1 MLPSSD
7 FTILFRKSKDYLRCA
22 FLIHVL
28 AIIILIHSSI
38 SLLISIPLIV
48 FLVLSMLKIARSSI
62 PLPDYYKITYHPGYW
77 LLHSTSS
84 KRMKFER
91 ASIGFDGGLFVL
103 LRLTG
108 IYRQKT
114 IVIFKDQIT
123 LDQYRVLKLISRN
136 EKKEKLSTR
145 L

>member
-7 FTILFRKSKDYLRCA
+7 FTILFSRSKDYLRCA

-28 AIIILIHSSI
+28 AIIVLIHSSI
-38 SLLISIPLIV
+38 SPLISIPLIV
-48 FLVLSMLKIARSSI
+48 FLVLSMIKISRSGI
-62 PLPDYYKITYHPGYW
+62 PLPDYHKITYHPGYW
-77 LLHSTSS
+77 LLHNASG

-91 ASIGFDGGLFVL
+91 ASISFDGGLFLL

-114 IVIFKDQIT
+114 IVIFNDQIST
-123 LDQYRVLKLISRN
+123 DQYRVLKLVSCKA
-136 EKKEKLSTR
+136 KKEALSK
-145 L
+145 